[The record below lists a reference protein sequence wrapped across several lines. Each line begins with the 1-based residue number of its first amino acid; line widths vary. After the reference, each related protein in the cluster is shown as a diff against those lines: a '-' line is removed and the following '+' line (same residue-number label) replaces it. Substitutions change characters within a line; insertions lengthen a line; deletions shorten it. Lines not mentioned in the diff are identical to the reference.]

1 MRNVLLLCV
10 TLPEAKHVFEQMKTL
25 MPTAETRKANLEIT
39 IDRSLIMI
47 RSIKQVKYLDGIQF
61 DDVILSTGMM
71 RTGRIYL
78 NEAIDLSRL
87 LMCKTGRIGEW

>member
-10 TLPEAKHVFEQMKTL
+10 TLPEAKYVFEQMKNL
-25 MPTAETRKANLEIT
+25 IPTAESRKASLEIT
-39 IDRSLIMI
+39 IDRNIIMI

-71 RTGRIYL
+71 RTERAHL

-87 LMCKTGRIGEW
+87 LMYKTGRIGEW